1 MQNSRIDE
9 VLDDAE
15 RLFERPGRMIET
27 GLDVDDPALLQ
38 LRKAC
43 RLLTAAEFLAD
54 HNGYYTVV
62 IEASFAAI
70 ERSIQFYLLEN
81 DFLAPEEYVDHTAVY
96 QRGEEAGLYDADI
109 RERLAALWRNN
120 RSKTYYREGVGTA
133 DRAAIMLELAQAIHQ
148 HVLQLAG
155 VRHECLC
162 S

>member
-1 MQNSRIDE
+1 MQNSHVDE
-9 VLDDAE
+9 LVDKAE
-15 RLFERPGRMIET
+15 ILFERPGETIEE

-38 LRKAC
+38 IRKAC

-70 ERSIQFYLLEN
+70 ERSIQFYLLEH
-81 DFLAPEEYVDHTAVY
+81 DFLASEEYVDHTVVY
-96 QRGEEAGLYDADI
+96 RRGEEAGLYNAEI
-109 RERLAALWRNN
+109 RDRLAALWRNN

-133 DRAAIMLELAQAIHQ
+133 DRAAIMLELAQALHQ

-155 VRHECLC
+155 SRHECLC
-162 S
+162 Q

>member
-1 MQNSRIDE
+1 MQNSRVDE
-9 VLDDAE
+9 LVDKAE
-15 RLFERPGRMIET
+15 ILFERPGETIEE

-38 LRKAC
+38 IRKAC

-70 ERSIQFYLLEN
+70 ERSIQFYLLEH
-81 DFLAPEEYVDHTAVY
+81 DFLAPEEYVDHTVVY
-96 QRGEEAGLYDADI
+96 RRGEEAGLYNAEI
-109 RERLAALWRNN
+109 RDRLAALWRNN

-133 DRAAIMLELAQAIHQ
+133 DRAAIMLELAQVIHQ
-148 HVLQLAG
+148 YVLQLAG
-155 VRHECLC
+155 SRHECLC

>member
-1 MQNSRIDE
+1 MQNSRVDE
-9 VLDDAE
+9 LLNEADT
-15 RLFERPGRMIET
+15 LFEMPGEGIEE

-43 RLLTAAEFLAD
+43 RLLTAAEFLED
-54 HNGYYTVV
+54 YNGYYTVV
-62 IEASFAAI
+62 IEASFSAI
-70 ERSIQFYLLEN
+70 ERTIQFYLLHR

-96 QRGEEAGLYDADI
+96 RHGEKAGLYNDEI
-109 RERLAALWRNN
+109 RDRLIALWRNN

-133 DRAAIMLELAQAIHQ
+133 ARAAIMLDLAQEIHQ

-155 VRHECLC
+155 SRHECLC